1 MDPKDVHMLNI
12 VFYYCNVDGIW
23 FKIIAHWNK
32 AKIEITG
39 TINIGWVNCNVIY
52 LPYGLK
58 LLCPIMDD
66 VLIFFY
72 NKLPVQAP

>member
-1 MDPKDVHMLNI
+1 MEYDLKLLHI
-12 VFYYCNVDGIW
+12 ET
-23 FKIIAHWNK
+23 K

-52 LPYGLK
+52 LPYGLTIVSHNK
-58 LLCPIMDD
+58 WCINF
-66 VLIFFY
+66 VY

>member
-1 MDPKDVHMLNI
+1 MLMEYDLKLLHI
-12 VFYYCNVDGIW
+12 ET
-23 FKIIAHWNK
+23 K
-32 AKIEITG
+32 ANIEITG

-66 VLIFFY
+66 VLIFFIINY
-72 NKLPVQAP
+72 LYKRHNFHIQGKRL